1 MVDLVK
7 NGQTMTSL
15 QIAEVTGKQHKDVI
29 RAIRKMEPA
38 WVSALG
44 RKFALQFRI
53 NKLATGGECKIPYYE
68 LTKTECLYIATKFND
83 EARARLILRWEEL
96 EKELLSGAQ
105 QLAKAEVLPPPIENQ
120 RVTPQLVEMVD
131 GKAVTT
137 SRKLAQILGRAHDSV
152 IRTIKGNLYRKA
164 FRYGNFVKRGRSD
177 LGGGNSYEFL
187 ITQRGLQALASL
199 MRIKY
204 REQIAEAYKG
214 AWRINAKALSPVSE
228 PELLAALPPVS
239 EPEPSANQPL
249 TSASPQK
256 CLPGLEAEVAE
267 VSDFVEDV
275 KEVEVADV
283 ADFVEDVKDVEAEES
298 GEIQYTPEQQKYVDW
313 LEGFNEE
320 AVDRMRKSQATM
332 RMYVEMYED
341 ERRGRKL
348 EASRAAYWHDLYE
361 DIMLRLLNADNVDE
375 LLEKHN
381 AFKKRISKK

>member
-1 MVDLVK
+1 MH
-7 NGQTMTSL
+7 
-15 QIAEVTGKQHKDVI
+15 EDV
-29 RAIRKMEPA
+29 
-38 WVSALG
+38 ALEFA
-44 RKFALQFRI
+44 RWLSPKFAIWCNRRI
-53 NKLATGGECKIPYYE
+53 
-68 LTKTECLYIATKFND
+68 
-83 EARARLILRWEEL
+83 
-96 EKELLSGAQ
+96 KELLTAAQ
-105 QLAKAEVLPPPIENQ
+105 QPAEAEVLPPPIENQ

-137 SRKLAQILGRAHDSV
+137 SRKLAQVLGRAHDSV

-177 LGGGNSYEFL
+177 LGCGNSYEFL

-283 ADFVEDVKDVEAEES
+283 ADFVEDVKEVGEEES

-313 LEGFNEE
+313 LEGYNEE

-332 RMYVEMYED
+332 RMYAEMYED

-348 EASRAAYWHDLYE
+348 EASRVAYWHDLYE

>member
-1 MVDLVK
+1 
-7 NGQTMTSL
+7 MTSL

-44 RKFALQFRI
+44 RKFALQFRV

-96 EKELLSGAQ
+96 EKELLTAAQ
-105 QLAKAEVLPPPIENQ
+105 QPAEAEVLPPPVENQ

-131 GKAVTT
+131 GKPVTT
-137 SRKLAQILGRAHDSV
+137 SRKLAQVMGREHGSV
-152 IRTIKGNLYRKA
+152 LATINNNLHQRDFKRA
-164 FRYGNFVKRGRSD
+164 NFKMRNYTSGRS
-177 LGGGNSYEFL
+177 GHGYEFL
-187 ITQRGLQALASL
+187 ITRRGLEKLAGI
-199 MRIKY
+199 MRYNAKN
-204 REQIAEAYKG
+204 RIAEAYKG
-214 AWRINAKALSPVSE
+214 VWRINAKALSPVSE
-228 PELLAALPPVS
+228 PEQLAALPPVS
-239 EPEPSANQPL
+239 EPEPSANRPL

-256 CLPGLEAEVAE
+256 CLPGLEADVAE
-267 VSDFVEDV
+267 AADFVEDV
-275 KEVEVADV
+275 KEVGE
-283 ADFVEDVKDVEAEES
+283 EES
-298 GEIQYTPEQQKYVDW
+298 GEIQFTPEQQKYVDW
-313 LEGFNEE
+313 LEGYNEE

-361 DIMLRLLNADNVDE
+361 DIMLRLLNAGNVDE

-381 AFKKRISKK
+381 AFKKRISDK